1 MRAASW
7 DEHSSFVCDERM
19 GSETEHMGG
28 NMGVLVLFSSR
39 LLGMGAGLFLDERH
53 NDIGPC
59 GS

>member
-19 GSETEHMGG
+19 GSETEHVGG
-28 NMGVLVLFSSR
+28 NIGGSCIVSSR

-53 NDIGPC
+53 DDIGPC